1 MNGSFLRFSYL
12 DIETNYVGKYTDQ
25 RLFRDHKNHLITV
38 VGLRVLQEDK
48 DFFVQFVG
56 SDVTRAALVDTLRET
71 DLIVTYNGRSIP
83 DKVKGH
89 IGFDFPVIAAQL
101 GVVLDKEFKHLD
113 LCPVC
118 WEHGLW
124 GGQKAIERSLGL
136 KRKLPGKDGA
146 WADSTW
152 KKYEKTGDGN
162 LLKDL
167 LQYNR
172 EDVFMLCRIHDALR
186 RLKRK

>member
-1 MNGSFLRFSYL
+1 MKVAYL
-12 DIETNYVGKYTDQ
+12 DIETNYVGRYTGQ
-25 RLFRDHKNHLITV
+25 RLFRDHKNHQITIL
-38 VGLRVLQEDK
+38 GLRVLREGTDSLAQL
-48 DFFVQFVG
+48 VG
-56 SDVTRAALVDTLRET
+56 SDITRAALLDKLREA
-71 DLIVTYNGRSIP
+71 DLIVTYNGRSVP
-83 DKVKGH
+83 DRVKGH

-118 WEHGLW
+118 WQHGLW

-146 WADSTW
+146 WADFTW
-152 KKYEKTGDGN
+152 KTYERTRDEN
-162 LLKDL
+162 LLNDL

-172 EDVFMLCRIHDALR
+172 EDVFMLRQIQDALQKPK
-186 RLKRK
+186 KR